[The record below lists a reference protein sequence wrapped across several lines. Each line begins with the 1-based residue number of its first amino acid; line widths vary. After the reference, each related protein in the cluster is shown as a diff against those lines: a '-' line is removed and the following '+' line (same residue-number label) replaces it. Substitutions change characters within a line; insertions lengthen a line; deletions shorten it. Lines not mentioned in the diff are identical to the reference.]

1 MLVKLICTAS
11 FIFSKACLYRY
22 SFREG
27 QFCTSNVPGP
37 LKIPPRGLLLTKK
50 SIISMSII
58 LYFFL
63 VTYLFIFYIKPIIRK
78 NKPPSMMFRFLQ
90 CCVNHARRMEGRRFE
105 PCWKHFPFVTITFLL
120 GEWADTTA
128 VCPALQFLQIV
139 LNIITFC
146 RVFFPPCENN

>member
-27 QFCTSNVPGP
+27 QFCTSNVVH
-37 LKIPPRGLLLTKK
+37 LKFPREA
-50 SIISMSII
+50 
-58 LYFFL
+58 FFL
-63 VTYLFIFYIKPIIRK
+63 LRRVLFPCQSSCIFSLSLTYLFFNIKPIIRK

-105 PCWKHFPFVTITFLL
+105 PCWKHFPWTSHTLAQSFLL
-120 GEWADTTA
+120 AA
-128 VCPALQFLQIV
+128 ILCFSALLSP
-139 LNIITFC
+139 
-146 RVFFPPCENN
+146 R

>member
-1 MLVKLICTAS
+1 MYSIIHILKGLSIQILIQGRLVLHLEC
-11 FIFSKACLYRY
+11 
-22 SFREG
+22 
-27 QFCTSNVPGP
+27 GP

-128 VCPALQFLQIV
+128 VCPALQFLPIV